1 MHISPTIH
9 YNAGRNYK
17 INTHYADEFVTWN
30 TFSPWED
37 FFVNPF
43 SSDVISPNQLR
54 MYVYMYIRI
63 SVQVQVEAHNG
74 TTKFCFWEVYLF
86 P

>member
-17 INTHYADEFVTWN
+17 INTGADEFIA
-30 TFSPWED
+30 FSPWKD

-43 SSDVISPNQLR
+43 SSEAISPNQLCTCI
-54 MYVYMYIRI
+54 YTYI
-63 SVQVQVEAHNG
+63 G
-74 TTKFCFWEVYLF
+74 TGAG
-86 P
+86 